1 MNTQPAALEVNI
13 NVEDSFIFPNERRI
27 DERWGL
33 AMEYLKERVER
44 PKLENTLDANV
55 FENDAVRL
63 VMSSAGFFYE
73 FNAMKESFFGSTR
86 PITLER
92 ISDDEARSTLWDAV
106 SLYRSGEGRVMVI
119 YGPNYRDDYRHI
131 FLGHYLGYEPI
142 ERGELKLDLPLFFRV
157 DVDSMDNNALIGGAK
172 GVAFFVRTRTGD
184 NILLRVPQA
193 TVFSGVMN
201 GVRD

>member
-1 MNTQPAALEVNI
+1 LNTQPATLEVNI
-13 NVEDSFIFPNERRI
+13 NVEDTFIFPNERRI

-33 AMEYLKERVER
+33 AMEYLKDRVER
-44 PKLENTLDANV
+44 PVLENLLSANV

-92 ISDDEARSTLWDAV
+92 LSDDEARSTLWDAI

-131 FLGHYLGYEPI
+131 FLGHYLGFEPI
-142 ERGELKLDLPLFFRV
+142 EKGELKLEMPLFFRV
-157 DVDSMDNNALIGGAK
+157 DVDSMDANVLVGGAK
-172 GVAFFVRTRTGD
+172 GVAFFVRTRAGE
-184 NILLRVPQA
+184 NILIRVPQA
-193 TVFSGVMN
+193 TTFSGVMN